1 VRSDRRHPDLRA
13 ITLAALLA
21 GSMQALMF
29 GCSGPDRLE
38 FGEPVD
44 VTAAR
49 PLAAVLESHQTGTE
63 RHPAVVRGK
72 IGEVCST
79 SGCWFALRDM
89 KDDKV
94 YELLIDLKGSADF
107 TVPQSIRGRAAV
119 VQGTIVGEKPDLKLM
134 AVGLVVE

>member
-1 VRSDRRHPDLRA
+1 M
-13 ITLAALLA
+13 LAAMLV
-21 GSMQALMF
+21 GSMPFVILRC
-29 GCSGPDRLE
+29 GGPERQE

-44 VTAAR
+44 VARSR
-49 PLAAVLESHQTGTE
+49 PLAQVLEAHRSTDDGGPT
-63 RHPAVVRGK
+63 VVRGE

-107 TVPQSIRGRAAV
+107 TVPQSVRGRPAI
-119 VQGTIVGEKPDLKLM
+119 VQGTIVGDEPDLKLM

>member
-1 VRSDRRHPDLRA
+1 
-13 ITLAALLA
+13 
-21 GSMQALMF
+21 MQALIF
-29 GCSGPDRLE
+29 GCSSPDRLE

-49 PLAAVLESHQTGTE
+49 SLAEVLESHQTTIGGLPT
-63 RHPAVVRGK
+63 VVRGE

-107 TVPQSIRGRAAV
+107 TVPQSVRGRPAI
-119 VQGTIVGEKPDLKLM
+119 VQGTIVGDEPDLKLM

>member
-1 VRSDRRHPDLRA
+1 M
-13 ITLAALLA
+13 LAALLV
-21 GSMQALMF
+21 GSMQLVLP
-29 GCSGPDRLE
+29 GCGSPERQE

-44 VTAAR
+44 VARSR
-49 PLAAVLESHQTGTE
+49 PLAQVLEAHRSTDDGVS
-63 RHPAVVRGK
+63 AVVTGE

-107 TVPQSIRGRAAV
+107 TVPQSVRGRAAI
-119 VQGTIVGEKPDLKLM
+119 VQGTIVGDKPDLKLM